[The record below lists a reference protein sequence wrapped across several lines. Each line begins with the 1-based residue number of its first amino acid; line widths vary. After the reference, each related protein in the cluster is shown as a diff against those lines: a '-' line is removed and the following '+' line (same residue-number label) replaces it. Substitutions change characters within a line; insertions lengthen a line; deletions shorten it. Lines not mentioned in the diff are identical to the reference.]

1 MLAKM
6 MQQNDQQTIREPKY
20 QEIMKFNFLLVHV
33 IKQTQLQA
41 HAKICKE
48 EGQIHPI
55 TLL

>member
-1 MLAKM
+1 
-6 MQQNDQQTIREPKY
+6 MQRNDQQTIREPKY